1 MKKLNMSFS
10 IKDNKLL
17 EKCNETWDKVSKVI
31 KKGFNSDPA
40 YNGKYLKTKM
50 NSYEEKVNTIF
61 HNDKY
66 QKRVLIVLVDSVFK
80 MGKNYYP

>member
-1 MKKLNMSFS
+1 MSFS

-17 EKCNETWDKVSKVI
+17 EKYNETWDKVSKVI
-31 KKGFNSDPA
+31 KKGFNSDPE
-40 YNGKYLKTKM
+40 YNGKYLKTKI